1 MGDRQTFA
9 RQPPTKAVVISVP
22 PTVGDV
28 GAFGSTD
35 VTHA

>member
-1 MGDRQTFA
+1 VPAAGERLA
-9 RQPPTKAVVISVP
+9 TKAVVISVP

-35 VTHA
+35 VIRA